1 VIGKTM
7 QRSEYILKRLG
18 WALFTIVFVIT
29 MNFFLFR
36 VLPGDPAKA
45 GIRDPRLNA
54 QAQQAIR
61 ERFGLDKPLV
71 INTVGNPFDSQFFRY
86 FGNLLRGDMG
96 ISYNFNRPV
105 SDLLRE
111 RLLNTVLLVSVG
123 QTLAVIIGLAL
134 GVFAAW
140 RRGTSLDASALIFG
154 LSTWSLPTFFLG
166 IILLIVGTGRFGLPV
181 GGMRTA
187 GKDFG
192 SEWARW
198 LDIGRHLILPTI
210 TLTIIYLG
218 EYLLIMRSSL
228 LEVLNEDYILTAK
241 AKGLTQSRILRDHA
255 LQNAMLPVVTII
267 ALTLGFTVAGAI
279 QVETVFSWPGLG
291 SAVFEAV
298 GRRDYPMLQG
308 AFILL
313 AVSVVI
319 ANLLADLLYTYLDP
333 RVKAA

>member
-1 VIGKTM
+1 M
-7 QRSEYILKRLG
+7 QRSDYIIQRLG
-18 WALFTIVFVIT
+18 WAVFTIVFVIVL
-29 MNFFLFR
+29 NFFMFR

-54 QAQQAIR
+54 AAQQAIR

-71 INTVGNPFDSQFFRY
+71 INTAGNPFDSQFFRY
-86 FGNLLRGDMG
+86 FRNLLGGDLG

-105 SDLLRE
+105 ADLLRE
-111 RLLNTVLLVSVG
+111 RLANTVLLVMLG
-123 QTLAVIIGLAL
+123 QLLAIVIGLAL

-154 LSTWSLPTFFLG
+154 LTTWSLPTFFLG
-166 IILLIVGTGRFGLPV
+166 IILLIVGSSRLGLPV
-181 GGMRTA
+181 GGIRTA
-187 GKDFG
+187 GKAFA
-192 SEWARW
+192 SEWDRW
-198 LDIGRHLILPTI
+198 IDIGRHLILPTI

-228 LEVLNEDYILTAK
+228 LEVLGEDYILTAK
-241 AKGLTQSRILRDHA
+241 AKGMTDGRILRDHA
-255 LQNAMLPVVTII
+255 LKNAMLPVVTII
-267 ALTLGFTVAGAI
+267 ALTLGFTIAGAI

-291 SAVFEAV
+291 SAIFEAV

-308 AFILL
+308 AFLLL

-319 ANLLADLLYTYLDP
+319 ANLLADLLYSYLDP